1 MSAQDVGRPPCR
13 PVEVG
18 FGGAI
23 AGERVVAVAQ
33 ADSAPV
39 RRALRYAAEHGLL
52 IDLTYGRQV
61 RTVLFLDSG
70 HVARVALEPEEF
82 VARWRGA
89 VNGER

>member
-1 MSAQDVGRPPCR
+1 METENNIRRCG

-18 FGGAI
+18 FGGAV
-23 AGERVVAVAQ
+23 AGERVVAAAR

-39 RRALRYAAEHGLL
+39 RRAVRRASERGLL

-61 RTVLFLDSG
+61 QTVLFLDSG

-82 VARWRGA
+82 VGRWRM
-89 VNGER
+89 VNG